1 MKRFQNDV
9 LNLVLAAGVALA
21 PGLAAQTGSGTA
33 AQPQAPA
40 QGQTQQGQPQ
50 TQGQPMPPTPPS
62 QGQPAP
68 GTPGTQP
75 APPTSPTT
83 VPGAAVPAP
92 ATGTPGGTGQA
103 AFGFSLTAPQG
114 WTQATDTSTIT
125 VPGEVCCAWSPDG
138 TSTLVVFR
146 QKPKAPVNPR
156 ALLNQSVKAYQTSLG
171 ATINEQDVRDIGGMR
186 AMWMIVT
193 GKGNG
198 AAIDGKGTVATSQHW
213 VAIPRTNDILIF
225 LLTAPQDKFATYE
238 GALQQ
243 ALSGMQVSGAQTPNQ
258 KAAK

>member
-1 MKRFQNDV
+1 MNRFRKEA
-9 LNLVLAAGVALA
+9 LNLALAAGLALC
-21 PGLAAQTGSGTA
+21 PGLASQAVADQAANGTA
-33 AQPQAPA
+33 AQPQA
-40 QGQTQQGQPQ
+40 QPQ
-50 TQGQPMPPTPPS
+50 
-62 QGQPAP
+62 
-68 GTPGTQP
+68 TQP
-75 APPTSPTT
+75 APPPSTPPETQGT
-83 VPGAAVPAP
+83 PGTPAAPGTQPQTAPPAGAPAP
-92 ATGTPGGTGQA
+92 GTGGTGQA
-103 AFGFSLTAPQG
+103 AYGFSLTAPEG

-146 QKPKAPVNPR
+146 QKPKNPVNPR
-156 ALLNQSVKAYQTSLG
+156 ALLNQSVKAFQTSLG
-171 ATINEQDVRDIGGMR
+171 ATVDAQEVRDVGGMR

-198 AAIDGKGTVATSQHW
+198 AAIDGKGTVPTTQHW
-213 VAIPRTNDILIF
+213 VAIPRSTDVLIF

-243 ALSGMQVSGAQTPNQ
+243 ALGAIQLSGTQTAGQ